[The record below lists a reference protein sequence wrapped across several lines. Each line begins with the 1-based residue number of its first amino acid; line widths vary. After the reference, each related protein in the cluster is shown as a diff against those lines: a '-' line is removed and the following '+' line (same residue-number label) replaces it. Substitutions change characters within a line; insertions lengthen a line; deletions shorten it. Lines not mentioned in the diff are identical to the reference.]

1 MSGKQLLL
9 KPASGDTAHLFAPH
23 PTLSSPQSPTK
34 QTVEHVPPVASA
46 VFRSHTRSRGQHL
59 GVGEFSGPLSASDR
73 LSCRH
78 VRLSFPQA
86 SELHTASA
94 STPPQP
100 PHKQRTAP
108 PHTSSSAA
116 TAAAAAAAAHAS
128 EKVLH
133 AFNFG
138 KKASSP
144 QPPSSAAAAAAAD
157 PASGDGS
164 PTASSSSGSA
174 SSASQAASQEAH
186 GESSSGPDAT
196 APAQGAAT
204 ADTGGAGGSSG
215 SSTDSSS
222 SAGEQ
227 QQQQQQ
233 GSTGGGSAGSSSSG
247 SEKAKSAGV
256 KAAEMLRFVS
266 KEVSDTLLGV
276 QNVHS
281 ATAAYMGERAPE
293 VGEAEAGGPSALVLV
308 VPVLSPWQKGMGQF
322 RERLSKLPFLSK
334 LAAVD
339 VSATAPYKR
348 GVELAEGLKDRWETS
363 DHPVVHKVEDVK
375 ARYFSGSDASKA
387 MAEIRSR
394 DPSFDMNSFVQSV
407 KLDAPG
413 VSKAFLRHD
422 LPVLKQHCGPELI
435 QRFQGIFK
443 HFAEQ
448 GLFEDP
454 TILFVGDVEIVEV
467 RMLDD
472 DPFIIA
478 QFHCQQLKC
487 TRDAFGNVVDGSSQ
501 TIQRVYYFWGMA
513 MEKERVVTADGQ
525 LLPPRWVIKD
535 MMWQSMLALV

>member
-1 MSGKQLLL
+1 MLQ
-9 KPASGDTAHLFAPH
+9 PASGDTAHLFAPH

-322 RERLSKLPFLSK
+322 RERRFPGTFQHTLQSMWAELVRCVLTVEIASHSLRTCAHALTPSSDISCKSTGAVAGGGGGVRAPVCGSMTPPPAAGVASGRDLRVHQVREAAIGHTSGP
-334 LAAVD
+334 AVD
-339 VSATAPYKR
+339 
-348 GVELAEGLKDRWETS
+348 
-363 DHPVVHKVEDVK
+363 
-375 ARYFSGSDASKA
+375 
-387 MAEIRSR
+387 
-394 DPSFDMNSFVQSV
+394 
-407 KLDAPG
+407 
-413 VSKAFLRHD
+413 
-422 LPVLKQHCGPELI
+422 
-435 QRFQGIFK
+435 
-443 HFAEQ
+443 